1 MVLLNGPYWFMSL
14 DSMFNLVYVLITLL
28 IGRLSY
34 KAYKMTE
41 ERKYKYFS
49 VAFALM
55 SVAFFVYF
63 VATILLTTHVSSAVM
78 KMLSGFDYAFLA
90 YVFLLMMAYA
100 LLFITTLNIEDYKIR
115 TLILVLMFTLSVVAY
130 QYYLKFHIAMF
141 AILFLLS
148 YQFYDNY
155 LEKKNFNA
163 KLVFISFFLL
173 TCAQLFYLGNIYNEL
188 FYVVA
193 VVMQLIGF
201 LVLFYMLLRVLNYGR
216 EKRKA

>member
-14 DSMFNLVYVLITLL
+14 DSLFNLVYVLITLL
-28 IGRLSY
+28 IGGLSY
-34 KAYKMTE
+34 KAYKTTE

-49 VAFALM
+49 VAFVLM
-55 SVAFFVYF
+55 SIAFLIYF
-63 VATILLTTHVSSAVM
+63 VASIILTTHKSLLIM
-78 KMLSGFDYAFLA
+78 GILSDFDYAFLA
-90 YVFLLMMAYA
+90 YVFLIMMAYA
-100 LLFITTLNIEDYKIR
+100 LLFITTLKIEDFKVR
-115 TLILVLMFTLSVVAY
+115 TLVFVLMLTLSVVAY
-130 QYYLKFHIAMF
+130 QYYLKFHVAMF

-155 LEKKNFNA
+155 LEKKNLNA
-163 KLVFISFFLL
+163 KLVFVSFYLL

-188 FYVVA
+188 FFVVA

-201 LVLFYMLLRVLNYGR
+201 LVLFYMLLRVLNHGR

>member
-28 IGRLSY
+28 IGGLSY
-34 KAYKMTE
+34 KAYRLTE

-63 VATILLTTHVSSAVM
+63 VASIILTTHKSTLVM
-78 KMLSGFDYAFLA
+78 NLLSDFDYAFLI
-90 YVFLLMMAYA
+90 YVFLIMMAYA
-100 LLFITTLNIEDYKIR
+100 LLFITTLKIEDFKIR
-115 TLILVLMFTLSVVAY
+115 TLILVLMFTLAVVSY

-148 YQFYDNY
+148 YNFYDNY

-193 VVMQLIGF
+193 VVMQCIGF
-201 LVLFYMLLRVLNYGR
+201 LTLFYMLLRVLNHGR